1 MLKYI
6 HTKRRDKMTK
16 NSFKKFGELYIKFN
30 QYGVPVYAF
39 VVNGKRILQCLN
51 MSNRPLEDV
60 MLPKIEEKGVDLYFN
75 NEELGRISI
84 CDEKLTDNFSHFEV
98 ASALARYLK
107 GCAVIDENCFKRGE
121 NIVVTTDYP
130 IRIKIDSAQD
140 EAYYKSINYLL
151 PEDMTIYKVQ
161 KANSH
166 SHKADKYYL
175 IAHKN
180 LEKIPA
186 FSYMQNEFSFEN
198 CERDFKIA
206 HDKNY
211 EF

>member
-1 MLKYI
+1 MI
-6 HTKRRDKMTK
+6 K
-16 NSFKKFGELYIKFN
+16 NNFKKFGELYIKFN

-39 VVNGKRILQCLN
+39 VVNGKKLTQCLN
-51 MSNRPLEDV
+51 MSNQPLENV

-98 ASALARYLK
+98 ASTLARYVK
-107 GCAVIDENCFKRGE
+107 GCAVIDENCFKHGE
-121 NIVVTTDYP
+121 NIIVTTDYP
-130 IRIKIDSAQD
+130 IRIKIDGKQD

-151 PEDMTIYKVQ
+151 PDDMTIYKVQ
-161 KANSH
+161 KTNSH
-166 SHKADKYYL
+166 LNSIDNYFL

-180 LEKIPA
+180 LEKIPP
-186 FSYMQNEFSFEN
+186 FKYMKEEFSFEN
-198 CERDFKIA
+198 CEKDFNIA